1 MGIIVRN
8 GIIMIDYAEELRN
21 TENYVYVMLFIIL
34 HADACDRF
42 PDFRSS
48 FYGSHSDDFGQKWI
62 VDAYGNRYLL
72 RNSYHH
78 DLPADRSSGS
88 VHAIV

>member
-42 PDFRSS
+42 S
-48 FYGSHSDDFGQKWI
+48 
-62 VDAYGNRYLL
+62 
-72 RNSYHH
+72 
-78 DLPADRSSGS
+78 
-88 VHAIV
+88 